1 MPSPSN
7 PALFRPT
14 KVGYNT
20 LAHRVVLAPLTRMRA
35 DAEHVHGELAVAYYA
50 QRAHVPGT
58 LLITEGTYISPR
70 AGGYPHVPGIW
81 NDAQIA
87 AWKRVTDAVHER
99 RCYIFLQISA
109 MGRMADIAQLE
120 REGPSFPYV
129 APSAIALSGQ
139 PRAPRPLTLSEIQE
153 YIEMYATAAS
163 NAVHRAGFDGVEL
176 QGANGY
182 LVDQFLQ
189 DVSNARTDAYGGSV
203 ENRCRFALETIGAIV
218 HAVGA
223 RKTAL
228 RVSPWNKFSDMGM
241 EDPVPTFT
249 HLVQRL
255 ADAYPD
261 LAYLHHIVHRG
272 AQNNSLSCVERS
284 SPPQSNDFLR
294 SLWAPRPLISA
305 GRYTR
310 ETALA
315 TAERTGELIAF
326 GSLFIANPDLPLRL
340 QRNIPLAQPDRT
352 TFYAPA
358 SARGYI
364 DYPFAEPGEPDVDP
378 ACIVQSG

>member
-87 AWKRVTDAVHER
+87 AWKRVRIRTSGYGR
-99 RCYIFLQISA
+99 RARASLLHISPDLRD
-109 MGRMADIAQLE
+109 GADGL
-120 REGPSFPYV
+120 PYV

-189 DVSNARTDAYGGSV
+189 DVSNDRTDAYGGSV

-228 RVSPWNKFSDMGM
+228 RVSPWNKFLDMGM

-255 ADAYPD
+255 ADAHPD
-261 LAYLHHIVHRG
+261 LAYLHVVEPRRRPTDSRG

-305 GRYTR
+305 GGYTAR
-310 ETALA
+310 QHSPQRSGL
-315 TAERTGELIAF
+315 
-326 GSLFIANPDLPLRL
+326 GS
-340 QRNIPLAQPDRT
+340 
-352 TFYAPA
+352 
-358 SARGYI
+358 
-364 DYPFAEPGEPDVDP
+364 
-378 ACIVQSG
+378 